1 MSNLKKS
8 LPMYVMDENHFKDF
22 EYEFDYCIIHK
33 EKHTDY
39 LCGTLSS
46 ALSEFITFKDSE
58 SLMYFLSLLVHSEML
73 IPVGA
78 IYPPGTNDKSIIKLP
93 DCKNTDYLYMKNVNV
108 VPKITTSDNNKFF
121 SVFLSI
127 REIHEIAKNDT
138 FLYIDFETV
147 YKWIKKHRKE
157 IDIIVFD
164 AFDKYNYTWYV
175 DTDDFIKQIDI
186 FKKFEKNYKGKNL
199 ISDLHQI
206 SFQKHVKK

>member
-1 MSNLKKS
+1 MSKTAKS
-8 LPMYVMDENHFKDF
+8 LPTYVIDESHFKDF
-22 EYEFDYCIIHK
+22 EYEFDYRIIHP
-33 EKHTDY
+33 EKHIDY
-39 LCGTLSS
+39 FGGTLSS

-58 SLMYFLSLLVHSEML
+58 SLMYFLSVLVHSEML

-138 FLYIDFETV
+138 FLYIDFETM

-157 IDIIVFD
+157 VDIIVFD
-164 AFDKYNYTWYV
+164 VFDKNNYVWAV
-175 DTDDFIKQIDI
+175 DIGDFIKQIEL
-186 FKKFEKNYKGKNL
+186 FYKFEKNYKGKNL
-199 ISDLHQI
+199 ISDLHQM
-206 SFQKHVKK
+206 SFQKHIKK

>member
-1 MSNLKKS
+1 
-8 LPMYVMDENHFKDF
+8 MYVMDENHFKDF

-33 EKHTDY
+33 EKHADY
-39 LCGTLSS
+39 FDGTLSS

-58 SLMYFLSLLVHSEML
+58 SLMYFLSVLVYSEML

-108 VPKITTSDNNKFF
+108 VPKITIGDGNKFF

-127 REIHEIAKNDT
+127 REIHEIASNNT

-157 IDIIVFD
+157 VDVIVFD
-164 AFDKYNYTWYV
+164 VFDKNNYVWAV
-175 DTDDFIKQIDI
+175 DIGDFIKQIES
-186 FKKFEKNYKGKNL
+186 FYKFEKNYKGKNL
-199 ISDLHQI
+199 ISDLHQM

>member
-33 EKHTDY
+33 EKHADY
-39 LCGTLSS
+39 FDGTLSS

-58 SLMYFLSLLVHSEML
+58 SLMYFLSVLVYSEML

-108 VPKITTSDNNKFF
+108 VPKITIGDGNKFF

-127 REIHEIAKNDT
+127 REIHEIASNNT

-157 IDIIVFD
+157 VDVIVFD
-164 AFDKYNYTWYV
+164 VFDKNNYVWAV
-175 DTDDFIKQIDI
+175 DIGDFIKQIES
-186 FKKFEKNYKGKNL
+186 FYKFEKNYKGKNL
-199 ISDLHQI
+199 ISDLHQM